1 MRLTPAQVEI
11 IRGTA
16 KQLLGSDVQITLFG
30 SRVDDSGK
38 GGDVDLMVEVTHPLN
53 EPALIS
59 AQLASQVSRGLGGR
73 KVDVVIKAPN
83 LMPQAIHQIAQQTGV
98 VL

>member
-1 MRLTPAQVEI
+1 MRLTPAQVDL

-16 KQLLGSDVQITLFG
+16 KQLLGADVQVTLFG

-38 GGDVDLMVEVTHPLN
+38 GGDVDLMVEVAHPLE
-53 EPALIS
+53 EPALIG
-59 AQLASQVSRGLGGR
+59 ARLASQVSRALGGR
-73 KVDVVIKAPN
+73 KVDVVVKAPN
-83 LMPQAIHQIAQQTGV
+83 LMPQAIHQIAQQTGI